1 MFSHLKEP
9 EILKKITKYN
19 FVPQLVSSFQ
29 DYDYLYLVTTY
40 YEGKNFQHF
49 RKNNM
54 TEEQIKFV
62 SACVIQAL
70 EYLRNEQIIHRDV
83 CPVNIIMDSE
93 RYFNL
98 IDFSFSIEYQLKSD
112 KKLYLNTYDMV
123 TPPEMLLY
131 SEYDYDSDYY
141 RLGSI
146 IYYLIFKKY
155 PLITKREFN
164 ITDIKVDHNSIK
176 NYSYNCID
184 FMNKLLITDYKK
196 RLGFNDI
203 NELKNHSWF
212 KDFDWIQFK
221 QKKIRSPFKFI
232 KNEINQSRCNK
243 LIISTK
249 NIIGY
254 EKYSKRSFYKS
265 LITNF
270 DFSNKDV
277 LSKDVT
283 FA

>member
-141 RLGSI
+141 RLGQLI
-146 IYYLIFKKY
+146 LFLIYKKY
-155 PLITKREFN
+155 PLNLEQIEK
-164 ITDIKVDHNSIK
+164 
-176 NYSYNCID
+176 
-184 FMNKLLITDYKK
+184 
-196 RLGFNDI
+196 
-203 NELKNHSWF
+203 
-212 KDFDWIQFK
+212 
-221 QKKIRSPFKFI
+221 
-232 KNEINQSRCNK
+232 NK
-243 LIISTK
+243 LITTRNYSAQLYHFVRVTTKENKKERLGYK
-249 NIIGY
+249 NIAELMNHRWFVGFNWKKL
-254 EKYSKRSFYKS
+254 EKKQIISPFNKNEFKINRSICSKFNKN
-265 LITNF
+265 LI
-270 DFSNKDV
+270 DV
-277 LSKDVT
+277 RRYLIIKNQYM
-283 FA
+283 